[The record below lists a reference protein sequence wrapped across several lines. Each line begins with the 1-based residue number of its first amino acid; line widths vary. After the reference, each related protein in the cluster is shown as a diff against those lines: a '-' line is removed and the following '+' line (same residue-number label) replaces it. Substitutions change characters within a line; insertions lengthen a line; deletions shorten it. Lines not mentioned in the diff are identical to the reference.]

1 MLVVLAIIVTVTT
14 IALSSQSAFNKT
26 LILANTA
33 YDIALTLRSAENF
46 GIGSRA
52 LYRTANAGYGVHF
65 QRGTLGSFILFAD
78 TAPAINSSCTRPDC
92 RPGDYLYSTDDTLVQ
107 TYTIG
112 NGIMVSD
119 FCTSSDRAR
128 CASTGDL
135 SSLDIVFARP
145 NPDAFIRANGSSY
158 SAYTAACL
166 VISSGGGGSRF
177 VSVEASGQ
185 IIAEASSCP

>member
-1 MLVVLAIIVTVTT
+1 MEPPSFSPRLHSNRDACR
-14 IALSSQSAFNKT
+14 
-26 LILANTA
+26 A
-33 YDIALTLRSAENF
+33 YDYRHGHDHRARVRARSIKRLYSRTLHTILRLPCAPPRISDWQPCTLSYGECRIRRPLSARYARF
-46 GIGSRA
+46 
-52 LYRTANAGYGVHF
+52 LHT
-65 QRGTLGSFILFAD
+65 FAD

-145 NPDAFIRANGSSY
+145 NRTHLSERMVPRIVRIQQRV
-158 SAYTAACL
+158 L
-166 VISSGGGGSRF
+166 
-177 VSVEASGQ
+177 
-185 IIAEASSCP
+185 